1 MGFTNLF
8 GGVVGFGGV
17 VAGFANAVSHKK
29 ALGNPW
35 PIKVKSQDAVTHQSY
50 RSLRTRSYGE
60 GPFTAR
66 RGLRELFFRF
76 FVVGSPHAGSQ
87 KHALHQKIA
96 RKLRALTVHAFGA
109 HL

>member
-29 ALGNPW
+29 ALVNPW

-60 GPFTAR
+60 GPLTAR
-66 RGLRELFFRF
+66 RGLRVF
-76 FVVGSPHAGSQ
+76 FVFLGVGSPHAGSQ

-96 RKLRALTVHAFGA
+96 RKLRALNVHAFGA